1 MNIADKKLPHA
12 HSVFFSL
19 VLPVGAVREEE
30 EKAGITHL
38 IEHLCFRRTQTLGQR
53 EIYRFFEQRGANVN
67 AVTGK
72 NFLWFY
78 FSAGSDVFE
87 EVLRLFYDM
96 FHVTAYTIEDV
107 KAEKKIITGEAEG
120 FEKTND
126 SIILDSLWS
135 DAAFSKSVLGSVESL
150 NNISLSDVSEYK
162 KELLSLSGTVFLCGS
177 FTAAQ
182 RALTEELF
190 GGDAVAPPVSAPSA
204 SVPPPVLAE
213 TACESARKKERN
225 IVFVRDKYKLCD
237 VYYAFT
243 LSLQAAERER
253 TQEILCLQMLESALF
268 EGNTAYI
275 TAALREEFGI
285 YNVDSRLE
293 CLGNEA
299 VFLFSF
305 KAENSNICAVTEKLE
320 RLLREFVFDARYY
333 EYIKAFYCD
342 NVGMLCDD
350 PQIYAEN
357 WTDNYILF
365 GEPMTPEEKAE
376 KIARI
381 PSESS
386 QAVYRKML
394 QTKKS
399 WFFGK
404 ISFGQRRKLRKLS
417 MPALP
422 ARG

>member
-162 KELLSLSGTVFLCGS
+162 KELLSLSGTVFLCGN

-182 RALTEELF
+182 RALTEKLF
-190 GGDAVAPPVSAPSA
+190 GGDAVPRSVSAPSA

-243 LSLQAAERER
+243 LSLPAAERER

-404 ISFGQRRKLRKLS
+404 ISFGQRRKLHKLS

>member
-1 MNIADKKLPHA
+1 M
-12 HSVFFSL
+12 
-19 VLPVGAVREEE
+19 
-30 EKAGITHL
+30 
-38 IEHLCFRRTQTLGQR
+38 
-53 EIYRFFEQRGANVN
+53 
-67 AVTGK
+67 
-72 NFLWFY
+72 
-78 FSAGSDVFE
+78 
-87 EVLRLFYDM
+87 RLFYDM
-96 FHVTAYTIEDV
+96 FHVSAYTFEDV
-107 KAEKKIITGEAEG
+107 TAEKKIITGEAEG

-150 NNISLSDVSEYK
+150 NNISLSYVSEYK
-162 KELLSLSGTVFLCGS
+162 KELLSLPGTVFLCGN

-190 GGDAVAPPVSAPSA
+190 GGDAVPRSVSAPSA

-243 LSLQAAERER
+243 LSLQAAGR

-320 RLLREFVFDARYY
+320 RLLREFVFNARYY

-365 GEPMTPEEKAE
+365 GVPMTPEEKAE

-381 PSESS
+381 PSESFR
-386 QAVYRKML
+386 AVYRKML